1 MSLRNALHRRNHK
14 ERAQLTGRSRL
25 GLLEKK
31 KDYVQRAKDYHSK
44 QERIHRLQEK
54 AAMRNKDEFYFSM
67 INSRTKVIGFFYLI
81 SMLLIRLPCVGRKGF
96 TSKREAML
104 LFLWIQ

>member
-1 MSLRNALHRRNHK
+1 MTGFEHVQLNQTSTNMAGSSLRNALHRRNHK
-14 ERAQLTGRSRL
+14 ERAQLVGRSRL

-44 QERIHRLQEK
+44 QDRIHRLQEK

-67 INSRTKVIGFFYLI
+67 INSRTEVCNAHCNV
-81 SMLLIRLPCVGRKGF
+81 SRASHGRY
-96 TSKREAML
+96 
-104 LFLWIQ
+104 I

>member
-1 MSLRNALHRRNHK
+1 MAGSSLRNALHRRNHK
-14 ERAQLTGRSRL
+14 ERAQLVGRSRL

-44 QERIHRLQEK
+44 QDRIHRLQEK

-67 INSRTKVIGFFYLI
+67 INSKTEVLDVYQSLSQPSHG
-81 SMLLIRLPCVGRKGF
+81 
-96 TSKREAML
+96 
-104 LFLWIQ
+104 Q